1 MLKGQIIVVIDEEGS
16 TTIEVKGVKGPS
28 CLTITKALED
38 ALGRTTSRTNTKEY
52 RESDRTAVRQ
62 THRA

>member
-38 ALGRTTSRTNTKEY
+38 ALGRTTSRATTKEY
-52 RESDRTAVRQ
+52 RDSDRIVNRQ

>member
-1 MLKGQIIVVIDEEGS
+1 MPKGHIVVEIDEEGS
-16 TTIEVKGVKGPS
+16 ATIEVKGVKGPS

-38 ALGRTTSRTNTKEY
+38 ALGRTTSRTTTKEY
-52 RESDRTAVRQ
+52 RESDRTAIRQ